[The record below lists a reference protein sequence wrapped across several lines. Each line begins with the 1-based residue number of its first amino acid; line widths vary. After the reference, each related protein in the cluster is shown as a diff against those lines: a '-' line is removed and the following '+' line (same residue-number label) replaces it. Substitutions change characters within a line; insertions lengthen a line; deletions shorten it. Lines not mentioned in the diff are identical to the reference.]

1 MSGRRFGFAPLRTAA
16 AIGFRHHL
24 AYPTEIAIQLLAAGI
39 LAGLNG
45 ALWTAAAHSA
55 PTVAGLPTLGWRASV
70 LVAWAGIGAVATRV
84 HEDLGERF
92 RDGQI
97 AADLLRPLPLPA
109 LVYARDL
116 GRAAAAFLVQA
127 VPLLGLCA
135 LAAPLGLPT
144 APATW
149 FAWVAAL
156 FGAHLVNVA
165 LSFLLGVG
173 AFRLGSVTGLGYLKA
188 TLVSLF
194 AGALLP
200 LELFGP
206 VLRTVAFCLP
216 FHVLGRTPAAV
227 LLGREPV
234 LPLLAEQLAWALAL
248 WALGWWMWRR
258 AADSFTVQGG

>member
-1 MSGRRFGFAPLRTAA
+1 MTLAPLRAA
-16 AIGFRHHL
+16 AWIGFRHHL
-24 AYPTEIAIQLLAAGI
+24 AYRAEIGIQLAAAGI

-45 ALWTAAAHSA
+45 ALWTAAAHA
-55 PTVAGLPTLGWRASV
+55 TPMVAGAPTLGWRASV
-70 LVAWAGIGAVATRV
+70 LVAWAGLGAVATKV

-116 GRAAAAFLVQA
+116 GRATAAFLVQA
-127 VPLLGLCA
+127 VPLLALCT
-135 LAAPLGLPT
+135 LAAPLGLPLT
-144 APATW
+144 PGPW
-149 FAWVAAL
+149 VAWVAAL
-156 FGAHLVNVA
+156 FGAHAVNVA

-173 AFRLGSVTGLGYLKA
+173 AFRLGSGTGLGYLKA

-216 FHVLGRTPAAV
+216 FHLLGRTPAAV

-234 LPLLAEQLAWALAL
+234 GPLLLEQAAWATGLWGLGL
-248 WALGWWMWRR
+248 WAWHR
-258 AADSFTVQGG
+258 AARSFTVQGG